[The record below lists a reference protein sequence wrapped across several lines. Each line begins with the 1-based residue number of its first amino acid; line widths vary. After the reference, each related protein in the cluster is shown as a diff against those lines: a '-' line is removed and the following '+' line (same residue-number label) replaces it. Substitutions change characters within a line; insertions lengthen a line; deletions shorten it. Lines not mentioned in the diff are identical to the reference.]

1 MENTVIYG
9 EKSDKIYIYVPGQGG
24 NKEEAERFYL
34 VAKKYGYQVLGID
47 LPQNG
52 ADFFAAISFIK
63 EIYNFA
69 KENWQH
75 IALRAVSIGAWFSL
89 MALKDE
95 KPENC
100 LFSSPLLDMN
110 RMICSL
116 MAASRVTEEQ
126 LEKERIIRT
135 DFGQT
140 LNWDYLVFA
149 RENPV
154 RACGKTAVFYASG
167 DELIPKSE
175 IDDFANNNFCRLT
188 VYDGGEHWIHKE
200 NDLRIMEE
208 WEENEIE
215 NFTD

>member
-1 MENTVIYG
+1 MANMKIYG
-9 EKSDKIYIYVPGQGG
+9 EKSDKVFIYVPGHGG
-24 NKEEAERFYL
+24 NKEEAERFYHIA
-34 VAKKYGYQVLGID
+34 VKHGYQVLGID

-52 ADFFAAISFIK
+52 ADFFETIGFIR
-63 EIYNFA
+63 EIYGFA
-69 KENWQH
+69 KENWKH
-75 IALRAVSIGAWFSL
+75 ISLRAVSIGVWFSL
-89 MALKDE
+89 VALKGE
-95 KPENC
+95 KIEKC
-100 LFSSPLLDMN
+100 LFSSPLFDMK

-116 MAASRVTEEQ
+116 MVASRVTEEQ
-126 LEKERIIRT
+126 LEKEKIIKS

-140 LNWDYLVFA
+140 LNWDYFVFA

-154 RACGKTAVFYASG
+154 GTIGRTSVFYATG

-188 VYDGGEHWIHKE
+188 VYNGGEHWIHKE